1 MKLSLIEAE
10 LGGLV
15 RAERALTAVECGAV
29 WVSVSDE
36 RVLVR
41 LRAESREA

>member
-1 MKLSLIEAE
+1 LKLSLIEAE
-10 LGGLV
+10 FSGLV
-15 RAERALTAVECGAV
+15 RAEQGLTAAV